1 MDDNEHR
8 AIRFVWG
15 IMLFNA
21 VSAVGIAIYVLWG
34 AF

>member
-1 MDDNEHR
+1 MDDNEQG

-21 VSAVGIAIYVLWG
+21 VSAVGVAIYVLWE